1 MGLMPLKKNVEETKM
16 IRINAAKVLLLFRIG
31 VVSDW
36 TSLCDAFGLDP
47 NQLETM
53 GYFLQ
58 DIVETLLEANLLV
71 ADYPTNFR
79 NKGNIKLSDSF
90 PKIFT
95 VLDLSLKELA
105 ERDPHES
112 MFVEPL
118 FGRPKSIAP
127 SERFD
132 LFVLMPFSE
141 NLKGIYEDHIK
152 SVATSLELKVARA
165 DDFFSVGSVMKDIW
179 TAICVSRIIIAD
191 CTSRNPNVFYEIGLA
206 HTIGKT
212 VVLITQNSEDVP
224 FDLKHYRYILYQYTP
239 KGMKEFED
247 ALATTLQ
254 MEFRRLKEL

>member
-1 MGLMPLKKNVEETKM
+1 MNLIPQVMNVGETLM

-31 VVSDW
+31 VASDW
-36 TSLCDAFGLDP
+36 ASLCHAFGLDP
-47 NQLETM
+47 DRLETS

-58 DIVETLLEANLLV
+58 DIVKTLLEANLIV

-79 NKGNIKLSDSF
+79 NRGNIKFSDNL

-95 VLDLSLKELA
+95 ALDLSLKELA
-105 ERDPHES
+105 ETDPHES

-127 SERFD
+127 DERFD
-132 LFVLMPFSE
+132 LFVLMPFND
-141 NLKGIYEDHIK
+141 NLKGVYEDHIK
-152 SVATSLELKVARA
+152 SVATRLELKVARA
-165 DDFFSVGSVMKDIW
+165 DDFFAVGSVMKDIW
-179 TAICVSRIIIAD
+179 TAICASRVIIAD

-206 HTIGKT
+206 HTVGKT

-239 KGMKEFED
+239 GGMKEFED
-247 ALATTLQ
+247 TLANTLET
-254 MEFRRLKEL
+254 EFRKLKKL